1 MFVFGELLN
10 SIAMLMGMLFKLVYF
25 VLVVRMLLSWVN
37 PDPYNQMVRFVYR
50 VTEPILAPF
59 RRIIPPMGMIDIS
72 PIVVFLLLSFI
83 ERFVVGVLLQL
94 SSRIG

>member
-10 SIAMLMGMLFKLVYF
+10 SLAMLIGMIFKLVYF
-25 VLVVRMLLSWVN
+25 VLIIRMLLSWVN
-37 PDPYNQMVRFVYR
+37 PDPYNQVVQTIYR

-59 RRIIPPMGMIDIS
+59 RRIIPPIGMIDIS

-83 ERFVVGVLLQL
+83 ERFVVGILLQL
-94 SSRIG
+94 SS

>member
-10 SIAMLMGMLFKLVYF
+10 SLAMLMGMIFKLIYF
-25 VLVVRMLLSWVN
+25 VLVVRMMLSWVN
-37 PDPYNQMVRFVYR
+37 PDPYNQMVRIIYR
-50 VTEPILAPF
+50 ITEPILAPF

-83 ERFVVGVLLQL
+83 EKFVVGVLLQL
-94 SSRIG
+94 SHRIG

>member
-1 MFVFGELLN
+1 MFVFGELL
-10 SIAMLMGMLFKLVYF
+10 SSLAMLMGMIFKMVYF
-25 VLVVRMLLSWVN
+25 VLIVRMMLSWVN
-37 PDPYNQMVRFVYR
+37 PDPYNQIVRLIYR
-50 VTEPILAPF
+50 ITEPILAPF

-83 ERFVVGVLLQL
+83 ERLVVGILLQL

>member
-10 SIAMLMGMLFKLVYF
+10 SLAMLMGMIFKLIYF

-37 PDPYNQMVRFVYR
+37 PDPYNQMVRIIYR

-83 ERFVVGVLLQL
+83 EKFVVGVLLQL
-94 SSRIG
+94 SHRIG

>member
-10 SIAMLMGMLFKLVYF
+10 SLAMLMGMIFKLIYF
-25 VLVVRMLLSWVN
+25 VLVVRMMLSWVN
-37 PDPYNQMVRFVYR
+37 PDPYNQMVRIIYR
-50 VTEPILAPF
+50 ITEPILATF

-83 ERFVVGVLLQL
+83 EKFVVGVLLQL
-94 SSRIG
+94 SHRIG

>member
-1 MFVFGELLN
+1 MFVFGELL
-10 SIAMLMGMLFKLVYF
+10 SSLAMLMSMIFKMVYF

-37 PDPYNQMVRFVYR
+37 PDPYNQMVQAIYR
-50 VTEPILAPF
+50 ITEPILAPF

-83 ERFVVGVLLQL
+83 EKLVVGILLQL
-94 SSRIG
+94 SSRMG

>member
-1 MFVFGELLN
+1 MFVFGELL
-10 SIAMLMGMLFKLVYF
+10 SSLAMLMGMIFKLVYF

-37 PDPYNQMVRFVYR
+37 PDPYNQMVRIIYR

-59 RRIIPPMGMIDIS
+59 RRIIPPMGMVDIS

-83 ERFVVGVLLQL
+83 EKFVVGVLLQL